1 MFQPWKSDNGA
12 VLPWE
17 YLPAEAG
24 TYHVGQALNLDATT
38 GHLEA
43 VAADLD
49 TTPPYICNA
58 EVKVETAGTPIPV
71 SRTSRDVI
79 YETTLQAAAAG
90 TVAGSRL
97 VVKSGGTQVGAG
109 TAPLRWSAWTAPR
122 QAASFAADSWT
133 RSPRRAAVA
142 NHRPAEKGETRQCL
156 LDLHFPRGLA

>member
-79 YETTLQAAAAG
+79 YETTLQAAASSVKLGDKVTLHTDGLQVTATTASGVAEVVGMDGTAAG
-90 TVAGSRL
+90 DRVRVRFPA
-97 VVKSGGTQVGAG
+97 VVNITQSGGGG
-109 TAPLRWSAWTAPR
+109 
-122 QAASFAADSWT
+122 
-133 RSPRRAAVA
+133 
-142 NHRPAEKGETRQCL
+142 
-156 LDLHFPRGLA
+156 

>member
-17 YLPAEAG
+17 YLPAKAG

-43 VAADLD
+43 VTADQD

-79 YETTLQAAAAG
+79 YETTLQAPAAD
-90 TVAGSRL
+90 TVAGGRL
-97 VVKSGGTQVGAG
+97 KVKNGGTQVGGRLKVKNGGMQVGAG
-109 TAPLRWSAWTAPR
+109 DGTFEVVSLDGTDANAIVRGRFVDPKP
-122 QAASFAADSWT
+122 AA
-133 RSPRRAAVA
+133 
-142 NHRPAEKGETRQCL
+142 G
-156 LDLHFPRGLA
+156 GGG

>member
-109 TAPLRWSAWTAPR
+109 DGTFEVVSLDGTTAGSIVRGRFVDPKPSA
-122 QAASFAADSWT
+122 
-133 RSPRRAAVA
+133 
-142 NHRPAEKGETRQCL
+142 G
-156 LDLHFPRGLA
+156 GGG

>member
-17 YLPAEAG
+17 YLPVEAG

-90 TVAGSRL
+90 FGSTNRPRTMLPAVVPSRL
-97 VVKSGGTQVGAG
+97 TTSKVPSPAPTCVPPLLTTSRLPATVPAAAACRVVS
-109 TAPLRWSAWTAPR
+109 
-122 QAASFAADSWT
+122 
-133 RSPRRAAVA
+133 
-142 NHRPAEKGETRQCL
+142 
-156 LDLHFPRGLA
+156 

>member
-97 VVKSGGTQVGAG
+97 VVKSGGDRKSV
-109 TAPLRWSAWTAPR
+109 
-122 QAASFAADSWT
+122 
-133 RSPRRAAVA
+133 V
-142 NHRPAEKGETRQCL
+142 
-156 LDLHFPRGLA
+156 